1 MIFKETNIE
10 CELCILRPLK
20 YEDADIIAEL
30 ANDYN
35 IWKNVTDGFPYPY
48 RVEHAI
54 NFIRFA
60 KEVEKGSHWAI
71 VYKNEVAGI
80 ISLIRGKQIYRIK
93 AELGYWIGV
102 KYQNKGIASSAIK
115 GLIKYGFEKRSLQKI
130 EAFVFDFNLASA
142 RVLEKNKFTLCHT
155 FKNHVIKEHKI
166 IDLKYYAMQKE
177 FYLKNC

>member
-1 MIFKETNIE
+1 MIFKETTIE
-10 CELCILRPLK
+10 CEQCFLRPLK
-20 YEDADIIAEL
+20 YDDAEQIASL

-35 IWKNVTDGFPYPY
+35 IWKNVTDNFPYPY

-60 KEVEKGSHWAI
+60 NEVEKGSHWAI
-71 VYKNEVAGI
+71 IYKNKVTGI

-93 AELGYWIGV
+93 AELGYWIGA
-102 KYQNKGIASSAIK
+102 KYQNKGIVTSAIK
-115 GLIKYGFEKRSLQKI
+115 GLVKYGFEKLNLQKI

-155 FKNHVIKEHKI
+155 FKNHAIKEQKI
-166 IDLKYYAMQKE
+166 IDLKYYAMQKD
-177 FYLKNC
+177 FFTGK